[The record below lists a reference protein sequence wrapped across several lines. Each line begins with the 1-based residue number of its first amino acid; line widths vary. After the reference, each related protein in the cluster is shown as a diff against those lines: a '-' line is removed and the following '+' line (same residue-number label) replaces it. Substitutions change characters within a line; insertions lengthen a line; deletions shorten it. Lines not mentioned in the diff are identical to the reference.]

1 MRVLWSLFPLILPTL
16 SFAAQEIPPPLL
28 GPLADRILFLFALWV
43 LIVALLI
50 TLRWKISLADAL
62 FRMIPQAKRP
72 ESKEAKEGCS
82 HQGVSP
88 KMLEGKSR
96 NTQNPAL

>member
-1 MRVLWSLFPLILPTL
+1 MKVLWSLFPLIPPTL
-16 SFAAQEIPPPLL
+16 SFAAQELPSPLL

-50 TLRWKISLADAL
+50 TLRWKISVADAL
-62 FRMIPQAKRP
+62 FRMMPQAKSP
-72 ESKEAKEGCS
+72 GSKEAKDECS
-82 HQGVSP
+82 RQGVSP
-88 KMLEGKSR
+88 RTLEDKLG